1 MRAEAPRAPP
11 RGEIRLEKRDTTMNR
26 QESRTH
32 RRRGLAAVCGFLA
45 LGLAAAA
52 PLLAA
57 PGGGGGGDSIGS
69 LPLTSAG
76 SGSGLARGVLTTFAK
91 PSLSL
96 TAPKS
101 VLESVLLQYHPQPN
115 AYIVKSDLGD
125 GMMRYTFLGRSSLV
139 LDRQVL
145 EANGID
151 ARLEIGPSFAGG
163 MATIAVGGKLAVA
176 TLLPLGSLD
185 LHLAQLS
192 QSGVADKDVLLH
204 AVNASKAQHAVLA
217 IHGAGGVLHI
227 DQRD

>member
-1 MRAEAPRAPP
+1 
-11 RGEIRLEKRDTTMNR
+11 MNR
-26 QESRTH
+26 QENRTH

-52 PLLAA
+52 PSLAA

-76 SGSGLARGVLTTFAK
+76 SGAGPARGVLTTLAK

-101 VLESVLLQYHPQPN
+101 VLESVLLQYHPQPS
-115 AYIVKSDLGD
+115 ASLVKSDLGN

-139 LDRQVL
+139 LDRKVL
-145 EANGID
+145 EANGVD

-204 AVNASKAQHAVLA
+204 AVNASKTQHAVLA
-217 IHGAGGVLHI
+217 IHGAGGVLQI

>member
-1 MRAEAPRAPP
+1 
-11 RGEIRLEKRDTTMNR
+11 MNR
-26 QESRTH
+26 QETRTH

-52 PLLAA
+52 PSLAA

-76 SGSGLARGVLTTFAK
+76 SGSSGPARGVLTTLAK

-101 VLESVLLQYHPQPN
+101 VLDSVLLQYHPQPN
-115 AYIVKSDLGD
+115 ASLVKSDLGN
-125 GMMRYTFLGRSSLV
+125 GMMRYTFVGRSSLV

-192 QSGVADKDVLLH
+192 QSGLADKDVLLH